1 MFAEATDDY
10 DDLLIM
16 TGGRC
21 VEQGGVEPGGA
32 SRCVEPG
39 APASL

>member
-16 TGGRC
+16 TGRRC
-21 VEQGGVEPGGA
+21 VKSGGVEPGGA